1 MLWPSICALYVITF
15 VLFTA
20 MQQARRSFA
29 YEGND
34 RRSYAYEGSEHQ
46 SYLHN
51 QDQPRSQSTPDQ
63 QAGVA
68 SPSHDELPNQH
79 QLRHKSPPS
88 SSGSGSKSTSA
99 VPRDYHTPHE
109 AMINDQMV

>member
-1 MLWPSICALYVITF
+1 MYSVCYNILAFS
-15 VLFTA
+15 A

-34 RRSYAYEGSEHQ
+34 RRSYAYEGSERQ

-51 QDQPRSQSTPDQ
+51 QEQPRSQSTPDQ
-63 QAGVA
+63 QTGVA
-68 SPSHDELPNQH
+68 SPSHDELPNQQH
-79 QLRHKSPPS
+79 LRHKSPPS

-99 VPRDYHTPHE
+99 VPRDYRTPHE